1 MMRTSSKKN
10 ILDRLRFYLDAILSH
25 FFLWLPDRLY
35 LSLKYFSKMGC
46 WPDLNNPK
54 SFSEKLQWL
63 KLYDRR
69 PEYVTM
75 VDKYAVK
82 DYVSQKIGAQYVIP
96 LLGVWKKAEDIDFES
111 LPNQFVLKTTHG
123 GGSTG
128 VVICRDKNTF
138 DKKNAIYKL
147 NKSLEQ
153 DIYSTNGEWPYKNV
167 SRYVIAEKYIEETT
181 SDSRKLSGDLSDY
194 KFFCFN
200 GKPEFCQVIRE
211 RHVKETIDFY
221 NMDWSHQEFV
231 GLNPVAHNG
240 LNPVARPEN
249 FELMKNLCQKLAKD
263 IPFVRVDLYSI
274 GSKVYFGE
282 LTFYPASGFGVFR
295 PDIWNIKFG
304 NMIELPTKKV

>member
-1 MMRTSSKKN
+1 MRTSSKNN
-10 ILDRLRFYLDAILSH
+10 IWDRLLFYLDAILSH

-46 WPDLNNPK
+46 WPDLDNPK

-63 KLYDRR
+63 KIYDRR

-75 VDKYAVK
+75 VDKYGVK
-82 DYVSQKIGAQYVIP
+82 DYVAQKIGSQYVIP
-96 LLGVWKKAEDIDFES
+96 LLGVWKKAEDIDFDL

-138 DKKNAIYKL
+138 NKKNAICKL

-153 DIYSTNGEWPYKNV
+153 DIYSTNREWPYREVPKH
-167 SRYVIAEKYIEETT
+167 VIAEMYIEENAL
-181 SDSRKLSGDLSDY
+181 DSGKHSEDLSDY

-200 GKPEFCQVIRE
+200 GKPEFCQVIRD
-211 RHVKETIDFY
+211 RHVNETIDFY
-221 NMDWSHQEFV
+221 NMDWIHQKFV
-231 GLNPVAHNG
+231 GLNPVARNG
-240 LNPVARPEN
+240 LNPVIRPEN
-249 FELMKNLCQKLAKD
+249 LDLMIDLCKKLSKD

-274 GSKVYFGE
+274 GCKVYFGE
-282 LTFYPASGFGVFR
+282 LTFYPASGFGKFR
-295 PDIWNIKFG
+295 PDIWNVKFG